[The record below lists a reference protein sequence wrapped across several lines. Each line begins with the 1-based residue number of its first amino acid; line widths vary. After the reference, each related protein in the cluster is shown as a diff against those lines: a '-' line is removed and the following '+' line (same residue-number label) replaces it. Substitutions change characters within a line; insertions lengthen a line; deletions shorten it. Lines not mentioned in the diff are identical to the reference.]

1 MITDKLQVE
10 HEAHDGTRTIT
21 TIEGNWL
28 RVLAYAV
35 GYLME
40 HSALHR
46 RLQPLSDEEVD
57 ALYDDESH
65 DICSYVIRGQCEV
78 PCYMKVVAPS
88 DPADPLS
95 LIIGTDPCYV
105 EPNFLEPEAWR
116 VDLHKLL
123 EAMDTPCPRCVARQV
138 TADAVATATVADDVL
153 TDQCS
158 ECWAMLRA
166 SQAETSTFTQ
176 PASAAG
182 LPHKPGS
189 SFPVA
194 A

>member
-10 HEAHDGTRTIT
+10 HEAHDGTRTVT
-21 TIEGNWL
+21 TIEADWL

-40 HSALHR
+40 HSGLPR
-46 RLQPLSDEEVD
+46 CLQPLSDEEVD

-65 DICSYVIRGQCEV
+65 DICSYVIGRQCEV

-105 EPNFLEPEAWR
+105 ESNFLEPEAWR

-138 TADAVATATVADDVL
+138 TADAIAIARVADDIL

-158 ECWAMLRA
+158 ECRAILQA
-166 SQAETSTFTQ
+166 SQAQTSTLTQ
-176 PASAAG
+176 PAPAAG
-182 LPHKPGS
+182 LPPEPGS
-189 SFPVA
+189 SSPVA